1 MTPDQS
7 VVDQR
12 VVKALAHPLRS
23 RLLAILNERVASPS
37 ELASELDESLG
48 VVAYHIRTLA
58 DINAIELVETA
69 QRRGATEHY
78 YRATM
83 RPFFV
88 GRDWTRLPESLRRS
102 ISDST
107 LALIFEDI
115 SKAVKSGAFDSRPDR
130 HLSRAPLVVDEQ
142 GWNEIGE
149 MLAHLL
155 NRSLEIQAESADR
168 LAKDGAEGFST
179 KLELMHFPGVPVD
192 AKEPSK
198 EHASAAKGANG
209 GRAKSGSARR
219 RPRARK

>member
-1 MTPDQS
+1 VTPNRP

-23 RLLAILNERVASPS
+23 RLLAILNERVASPN
-37 ELASELDESLG
+37 ELAGELGESLG
-48 VVAYHIRTLA
+48 VVAYHVRILA
-58 DINAIELVETA
+58 DIKAVELVDTA

-107 LALIFEDI
+107 LALIFEDV
-115 SKAVKSGAFDSRPDR
+115 SKAVENGAFDSRPDR
-130 HLSRAPLVVDEQ
+130 HLSRAPLVLDEE
-142 GWNEIGE
+142 GWQEIAD

-155 NRSLEIQAESADR
+155 HRSLEIQAESADR
-168 LAKDGAEGFST
+168 LAKEGAEGFAT
-179 KLELMHFPGVPVD
+179 KLELMHFPAVPVE
-192 AKEPSK
+192 AKRRRVKRSPAKRASSGR
-198 EHASAAKGANG
+198 ANSAASRS
-209 GRAKSGSARR
+209 RA
-219 RPRARK
+219 